1 MGFSAKGVKGNKEAF
16 FSEFPLPC
24 IAHVIVDGNLLHY
37 VVIHKITKKQVII
50 ADPGVGIVKL
60 KPEEFFGEVHEDGK
74 TPKYQWSGVLIL
86 LVKNETF
93 KKGDETKGLFSR
105 FFYLLLPQKK
115 LLFHIFVASL
125 VYTILGI
132 LGAFY
137 FKELIDNVLPDGLR
151 KTLIT
156 LSIGVILLNVF
167 KVILNAFRSH
177 LLLYL
182 SQKLDI
188 ALLLGYYRHVIEL
201 PMNFFGT
208 RKVGEIISRFN
219 DAGKVDVLVCNAGI
233 GISGAAEFV
242 PETDYKAQ
250 TEVNFNGAVASAQAV
265 IPAMRQ
271 AGRGKIVFISS
282 LAAIFPLPFQ
292 GFYSATKAALNA
304 FSDSLGIEL
313 KPFGVETSA
322 VMLNDVKTDFTENR
336 RKTAIG
342 DDIYEGRIEASV
354 SKMEKSEQNG
364 MTPEQVAHTVS
375 SILKRKHLP
384 PHKIVGFSN
393 EILGFLFR
401 ILPTGILLKLL
412 KMIYG

>member
-1 MGFSAKGVKGNKEAF
+1 MTEKTEQKIAIVTGASKGIGLE
-16 FSEFPLPC
+16 
-24 IAHVIVDGNLLHY
+24 
-37 VVIHKITKKQVII
+37 ITKALIRDGYLVYGLARSDAGSKAMPEDCAEKVRWRKCDVSDSENVHKVFEEIFDEAGK
-50 ADPGVGIVKL
+50 AD
-60 KPEEFFGEVHEDGK
+60 
-74 TPKYQWSGVLIL
+74 VLI
-86 LVKNETF
+86 
-93 KKGDETKGLFSR
+93 
-105 FFYLLLPQKK
+105 
-115 LLFHIFVASL
+115 
-125 VYTILGI
+125 
-132 LGAFY
+132 
-137 FKELIDNVLPDGLR
+137 
-151 KTLIT
+151 
-156 LSIGVILLNVF
+156 
-167 KVILNAFRSH
+167 
-177 LLLYL
+177 
-182 SQKLDI
+182 
-188 ALLLGYYRHVIEL
+188 
-201 PMNFFGT
+201 
-208 RKVGEIISRFN
+208 
-219 DAGKVDVLVCNAGI
+219 CNAGI

-242 PETDYKAQ
+242 PEADYKAQ
-250 TEVNFNGAVASAQAV
+250 TEVNFNGAVSCAQAV

-271 AGRGKIVFISS
+271 TGRGKIVFISS

-313 KPFGVETSA
+313 KPFGIETSA

-364 MTPEQVAHTVS
+364 MSPEQVARTVS